1 MVRREGLALLV
12 AFALLRP
19 AAAQEA
25 ALPAEE
31 APPVP
36 PAPDVT
42 RQIEEESAEL
52 DRVRGA
58 LEKARESAK
67 TFAAK
72 ETKVLQQLN
81 AIDSDLGLKERLL
94 AGLSRKESR
103 LEADLE
109 RTRLHLA
116 EEQRRLEE
124 RRIVLQRRLRNI
136 YKFGEHPGLQ
146 VLLGASSA
154 VDLVRRFDWLLL
166 VAAQDRMLAE
176 KINESLDVVTRIE
189 ADLVEKQAEV
199 RQIRVESE
207 QERAELVRRKDER
220 GSLLQ
225 SIRTERKKHDGVVR
239 ELEEA
244 EKNLHQLLAELQ
256 ERAKRGQSFGG
267 ELPPEGTGFAQRKGH
282 LPWPVEGKVTR
293 WFGVQ
298 QDKRFGTSTF
308 NGGIDIEAE
317 ARADVMAVHRGRVD
331 YVNWLP
337 GYGQCIILNHGSGYF
352 TLYAHT
358 SSVLVNV
365 GDSVEQGDVIATV
378 GDTGSLLG
386 DVLHFEIRKDA
397 EPINPAPWMRSTTL
411 KKK

>member
-1 MVRREGLALLV
+1 MVSRGARFAAVLVLLAAAVPAPAQL
-12 AFALLRP
+12 APP
-19 AAAQEA
+19 AAE
-25 ALPAEE
+25 P
-31 APPVP
+31 APPPEVS
-36 PAPDVT
+36 
-42 RQIEEESAEL
+42 RQIEAESAEL
-52 DRVRGA
+52 ERVRSE

-67 TFAAK
+67 SIAAK
-72 ETKVLQQLN
+72 ESKALQQLN
-81 AIDSDLGLKERLL
+81 AIDADLALKERLL
-94 AGLSRKESR
+94 TGLARKEIR
-103 LEADLE
+103 LTADLE
-109 RTRLHLA
+109 RTREHLA
-116 EEQRRLEE
+116 VEQRRLAE
-124 RRIVLQRRLRNI
+124 RRAVLQRRLRNI
-136 YKFGEHPGLQ
+136 YKLGERPGLQ
-146 VLLGASSA
+146 VLLGATSA

-166 VAAQDRMLAE
+166 VAAQDRLLAE
-176 KINESLDVVTRIE
+176 KIDESIELVTRIE

-199 RQIRVESE
+199 RQIRLESE
-207 QERAELVRRKDER
+207 QEKTQLVRKREER
-220 GSLLQ
+220 GALLS
-225 SIRTERKKHDGVVR
+225 SIRNERKKHDGVVR

-256 ERAKRGQSFGG
+256 ERARTGRSTGPA
-267 ELPPEGTGFAQRKGH
+267 LPPEGTGFAQSKGH
-282 LPWPVEGKVTR
+282 LPWPVEGKVSR

-298 QDKRFGTSTF
+298 RDKRFGTSTF

-317 ARADVMAVHRGRVD
+317 ARSDVSAVHRGRVD

-365 GDSVEQGDVIATV
+365 GDTVEQGDVIATV

-411 KKK
+411 RK